1 MSFGFPCLRLYVNQD
16 NADLVQVY
24 ADAVKKHNSHVTTDP
39 FPNAGFDLYIPERVD
54 ILYDPNCRGEL
65 VDLQVK
71 SEMRENNQPLA
82 YYLYPRSS
90 LSKTPLMLS
99 HSVGIID
106 CGYRGNIKASLRNL
120 SGCISPYWVEKHS
133 RLVQIVHPMMKPF
146 MVELVTQESDLSST
160 TRGEGWFGS
169 TGK

>member
-1 MSFGFPCLRLYVNQD
+1 MSKHPCLRLYVNSS
-16 NADLVQVY
+16 NNELVKVY
-24 ADAVKKHNSHVTTDP
+24 QTAIEKHNTQVLNDP
-39 FPNAGFDLYIPERVD
+39 FPNAGFDLYIPEET
-54 ILYDPNCRGEL
+54 IIQHNEQFNGTL

-71 SEMRENNQPLA
+71 SEMTENDTPLA

-106 CGYRGNIKASLRNL
+106 CGYRGFIKASLRNFQKD
-120 SGCISPYWVEKHS
+120 PYTIEQHS
-133 RLVQIVHPMMKPF
+133 RLTQIVHPSMKPF
-146 MVELVTQESDLSST
+146 IVQLLEKESDLSST
-160 TRGEGWFGS
+160 SRGEGGFGS

>member
-1 MSFGFPCLRLYVNQD
+1 MQFPILYLYVKDTNTKLI
-16 NADLVQVY
+16 DLY
-24 ADAVKKHNSHVTTDP
+24 KTAVEKHNTHVQTDEY
-39 FPNAGFDLYIPERVD
+39 PNSGFDLYIPSTQSIDYKED
-54 ILYDPNCRGEL
+54 MNGTL

-71 SEMRENNQPLA
+71 CEMKDSANSIA

-106 CGYRGNIKASLRNL
+106 CGYRGFIKASLRNL
-120 SGCISPYWVEKHS
+120 HKNSYDVEFGS
-133 RLVQIVHPMMKPF
+133 RLTQIVHPTMKPF
-146 MVELVTQESDLSST
+146 LIELVSNENDLSST
-160 TRGEGWFGS
+160 TRGQGGFGS